1 MEVRPSSSPR
11 IPPARQHA
19 PITQQ
24 TQRRVPMNTKR
35 IGAAGAAFLTAT
47 TMAACANNASGS
59 TAGAGAGAATVDAS
73 APTVTIMVG
82 GMSKQIYLPF
92 MLAKQLG
99 YYAKAGINVN
109 LVDEPAGGDATQNML
124 AGQVQGVGGFYDHN
138 IALQAQGK
146 SSEAVVSMLQIP
158 GEVELCRSDLKGVV
172 KSPADFKGRSLGIT
186 DTGSST
192 DFLTQYLSKKNGV
205 DPSQET
211 RRGVGAGQ
219 TFIAAMKQKAID
231 CGMTT
236 EPTVSQALSDGT
248 AFILLDMRTAE
259 GSKAALG
266 GTYPATSLYMQ
277 SDWVNSNK
285 PTVQKLVDAYVTT
298 LKWIQ
303 THSPEE
309 ITAQMPPDYYKG
321 VGKDAY
327 TAALKS
333 EMGIFNPT
341 GIMPADG
348 PPTCLAVLTAFND
361 KVKGKTIDLAKTY
374 T

>member
-1 MEVRPSSSPR
+1 VKSRFV
-11 IPPARQHA
+11 A
-19 PITQQ
+19 P
-24 TQRRVPMNTKR
+24 VM
-35 IGAAGAAFLTAT
+35 GVLMAGAALVG
-47 TMAACANNASGS
+47 CANNASGAS
-59 TAGAGAGAATVDAS
+59 GAASQPAAN
-73 APTVTIMVG
+73 APNVTIMVG
-82 GMSKQIYLPF
+82 GLSKQIYLPF

-99 YYAKAGINVN
+99 YYDKIGVNVS

-138 IALQAQGK
+138 IALQAQDK
-146 SSEAVVSMLQIP
+146 TSESVVSMLQIP

-172 KSPADFKGRSLGIT
+172 NSPADFKDKSLGIT

-192 DFLTQYLSKKNGV
+192 DFLTQYLTKKNGV
-205 DPSQET
+205 DPTQTT

-277 SDWVNSNK
+277 TDWVNSNK
-285 PTVQKLVDAYVTT
+285 DTVQKLVNAYVAT
-298 LKWIQ
+298 LTWIQ
-303 THSPEE
+303 GHS
-309 ITAQMPPDYYKG
+309 AQDIADKMPADYYQG
-321 VGKDAY
+321 VGKAAY
-327 TAALKS
+327 AAALDS
-333 EMGIFNPT
+333 EKGIFNPT
-341 GIMPADG
+341 GIMPTDG
-348 PPTCLAVLTAFND
+348 PPTCLAVLSEFND
-361 KVKGKTIDLAKTY
+361 KVKGKSIDLTKTY
-374 T
+374 TDEFVRAAQPLA

>member
-1 MEVRPSSSPR
+1 MKYKYL
-11 IPPARQHA
+11 A
-19 PITQQ
+19 P
-24 TQRRVPMNTKR
+24 VV
-35 IGAAGAAFLTAT
+35 GALMATAVLAG
-47 TMAACANNASGS
+47 CANNASGAS
-59 TAGAGAGAATVDAS
+59 GAASQPA
-73 APTVTIMVG
+73 ANAANVTIMVG
-82 GMSKQIYLPF
+82 GLSKQIYLPF

-99 YYAKAGINVN
+99 YYDKIGVNVN
-109 LVDEPAGGDATQNML
+109 LIDEPAGGDATQNML

-138 IALQAQGK
+138 IALQAQDK
-146 SSEAVVSMLQIP
+146 FSESVVSMLQIP
-158 GEVELCRSDLKGVV
+158 GEVELCRSDLKGVIN
-172 KSPADFKGRSLGIT
+172 SPADFKGRSLGMT

-192 DFLTQYLSKKNGV
+192 DFLTQYLTTKNGV
-205 DPSQET
+205 DPTQTT

-277 SDWVNSNK
+277 TDWVNSNK
-285 PTVQKLVDAYVTT
+285 DTVQRLVNAYVST

-303 THSPEE
+303 EH
-309 ITAQMPPDYYKG
+309 TAQQIADKMPADYYQG

-327 TAALKS
+327 AAALNS
-333 EMGIFNPT
+333 EKGIFNPT

-348 PPTCLAVLTAFND
+348 PPTCLAVLSAFND
-361 KVKGKTIDLAKTY
+361 KVKGKSIDVTKTY
-374 T
+374 TDDFVKAAQPIS

>member
-1 MEVRPSSSPR
+1 
-11 IPPARQHA
+11 
-19 PITQQ
+19 
-24 TQRRVPMNTKR
+24 MNTKR
-35 IGAAGAAFLTAT
+35 IGAAGAAFLAAT

-59 TAGAGAGAATVDAS
+59 SSAGAAAAGTANAN

-99 YYAKAGINVN
+99 YYEKAGVNVN
-109 LVDEPAGGDATQNML
+109 LVDEPAGGDATENML

-158 GEVELCRSDLKGVV
+158 GEVELCRSDLKGAV

-236 EPTVSQALSDGT
+236 EPTVSQALSAGT

-266 GTYPATSLYMQ
+266 GTYPATSLYMPT
-277 SDWVNSNK
+277 DWVNSNK
-285 PTVQKLVDAYVTT
+285 ATVQKLVNAYVST
-298 LKWIQ
+298 LAWIQ
-303 THSPEE
+303 QHDGAA
-309 ITAQMPPDYYKG
+309 IADKMPAAHYKG
-321 VGKDAY
+321 VGKAAY
-327 TAALKS
+327 ANALNS
-333 EMGIFNPT
+333 EKGRFNPA
-341 GIMPADG
+341 GLLPEDG
-348 PPTCLAVLTAFND
+348 PKTCLAVLGEFNP
-361 KVKGKTIDLAKTY
+361 KVQGKSIDLAKTY
-374 T
+374 TNEFVKASTSVG

>member
-1 MEVRPSSSPR
+1 
-11 IPPARQHA
+11 
-19 PITQQ
+19 
-24 TQRRVPMNTKR
+24 MNTKR
-35 IGAAGAAFLTAT
+35 IGAIGAALLAAS
-47 TMAACANNASGS
+47 TMAACANNASGAPTS
-59 TAGAGAGAATVDAS
+59 GGGAGAS

-99 YYAKAGINVN
+99 YYDKAGVNVN

-158 GEVELCRSDLKGVV
+158 GEVELCRSDLKGTI
-172 KSPADFKGRSLGIT
+172 KSPADFKGQALGIT

-219 TFIAAMKQKAID
+219 TFIAAMKQKAIA

-236 EPTVSQALSDGT
+236 EPTVSKALSDGT
-248 AFILLDMRTAE
+248 AFILLDMRTAA

-266 GTYPATSLYMQ
+266 GTYPATSLYMPTE
-277 SDWVNSNK
+277 WVNANK
-285 PTVQKLVDAYVTT
+285 PTVQKLVNAYVAT
-298 LKWIQ
+298 LTWIQ
-303 THSPEE
+303 SHSGAE
-309 ITAQMPPDYYKG
+309 IADKMPADYYKG
-321 VGKDAY
+321 VGKPAY
-327 TAALKS
+327 VAALNS
-333 EMGIFNPT
+333 EKGIFNPT

-348 PPTCLAVLTAFND
+348 PQTCLAVLSEFNP
-361 KVKGKTIDLAKTY
+361 KVQGKSIDLTKTY
-374 T
+374 TNEFVQAATALT